1 MKERRGEEKRGGIS
15 LACLWSSF
23 YWEIWVIISEPKH
36 SWSVVLSFSSGQSSF
51 PAFLIGAAGSWWRRS
66 VPLLLVG
73 GDLASW
79 VTMDFLCWVRR
90 GFWEKQGWR
99 EKNKWNDFGASV
111 LRGYAN
117 RELDMVL
124 RQWVPQKVKFFE
136 LSEVGNKCQT
146 CHLRKLRIFSVIS
159 DELLSDEWSFFYPYS
174 PLSLWDC
181 AKLCNIN
188 HSLLSFLFNI
198 RLYLT
203 LLARVYPTVYYTKAF
218 WVFTF

>member
-1 MKERRGEEKRGGIS
+1 MMEE
-15 LACLWSSF
+15 
-23 YWEIWVIISEPKH
+23 
-36 SWSVVLSFSSGQSSF
+36 
-51 PAFLIGAAGSWWRRS
+51 IGAIATRWRWS
-66 VPLLLVG
+66 CKLGDDGFPLLGSSRVLG
-73 GDLASW
+73 EIGLK
-79 VTMDFLCWVRR
+79 
-90 GFWEKQGWR
+90 GKFWEKQGWR

-111 LRGYAN
+111 LCGYAN

-159 DELLSDEWSFFYPYS
+159 DELLSDEWCFFYPYS

-198 RLYLT
+198 RLYLHVYTQQYIILKHFEFLPFNT
-203 LLARVYPTVYYTKAF
+203 LC
-218 WVFTF
+218 TFKFQ